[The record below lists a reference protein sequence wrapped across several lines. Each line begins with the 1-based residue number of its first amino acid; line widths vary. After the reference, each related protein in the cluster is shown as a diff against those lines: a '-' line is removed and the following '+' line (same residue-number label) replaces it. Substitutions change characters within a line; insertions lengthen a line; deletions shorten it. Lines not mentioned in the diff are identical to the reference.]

1 MIGVCGL
8 FIAFDAIVGVVC
20 CPYCMLVF
28 KEKLCFKLM
37 GCDIFVIDKYN
48 CE

>member
-1 MIGVCGL
+1 MRSRKLGMGN
-8 FIAFDAIVGVVC
+8 GGGE
-20 CPYCMLVF
+20 
-28 KEKLCFKLM
+28 EKLCFKLM